1 MKLTEKET
9 DLIIEGLS
17 CLISNDIGNH
27 DLIQECLMII
37 DKLRDNIDETEKK
50 EEL

>member
-27 DLIQECLMII
+27 DLIQECLIII
-37 DKLRDNIDETEKK
+37 DKLRENIEKETENYD
-50 EEL
+50 